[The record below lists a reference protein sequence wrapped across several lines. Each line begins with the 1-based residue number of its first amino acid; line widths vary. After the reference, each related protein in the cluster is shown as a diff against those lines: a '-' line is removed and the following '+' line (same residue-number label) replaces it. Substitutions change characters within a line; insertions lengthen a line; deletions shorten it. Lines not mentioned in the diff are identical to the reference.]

1 MNMTKTSFF
10 KVYGNGIVAKTLF
23 LVAFMLCMQTINAQE
38 DLDAK
43 YATEL
48 PKAGTEAPDFTLSS
62 LDGNTI
68 SLSDFKG
75 KYVVLDFW
83 ASWCP
88 DCIRDIPEIQSLY
101 NDFSDKGVVF
111 LGVSFDTDKTRW
123 KTAVEKYDI
132 KYPQCSEL
140 KKMRE
145 AEVTKLYGVKWIPSL
160 VVVGPDGKVALSTVI
175 SQKVR
180 ALLSEQL

>member
-1 MNMTKTSFF
+1 MNMTRTSFF
-10 KVYGNGIVAKTLF
+10 KVYGNGIAKTLF

-48 PKAGTEAPDFTLSS
+48 PKAGTVAPDFTLSS

-88 DCIRDIPEIQSLY
+88 DCLRDIPEVQSLY
-101 NDFSDKGVVF
+101 KDFSKRGVVF
-111 LGVSFDTDKTRW
+111 VGVSFDNDKSSW
-123 KTAVEKYDI
+123 QAAVEKHDI
-132 KYPQCSEL
+132 QYLQCSEL

-145 AEVTKLYGVKWIPSL
+145 ADIAKQYGVKWIPSL
-160 VVVGPDGKVALSTVI
+160 VVVDPEGKIALSTVL
-175 SQKVR
+175 SSKVR
-180 ALLSEQL
+180 TFLSGLF

>member
-1 MNMTKTSFF
+1 MNMTRTSIF
-10 KVYGNGIVAKTLF
+10 KVYGNGIAKTL
-23 LVAFMLCMQTINAQE
+23 LIVAFMLCMQTINAQE

-48 PKAGTEAPDFTLSS
+48 PKAGTVAPDFTLSS

-88 DCIRDIPEIQSLY
+88 DCIHDIPEIQSPNKIRDIETAIRILFFTR
-101 NDFSDKGVVF
+101 DSCISVPSFPSSMELIPLKALFSETVNVMLSVF
-111 LGVSFDTDKTRW
+111 PR
-123 KTAVEKYDI
+123 
-132 KYPQCSEL
+132 
-140 KKMRE
+140 
-145 AEVTKLYGVKWIPSL
+145 
-160 VVVGPDGKVALSTVI
+160 
-175 SQKVR
+175 
-180 ALLSEQL
+180 

>member
-1 MNMTKTSFF
+1 MNINKKLSMACLISLMKM
-10 KVYGNGIVAKTLF
+10 IVAASLLLT
-23 LVAFMLCMQTINAQE
+23 VCNVYAQE

-48 PKAGTEAPDFTLSS
+48 PKVGTVAPAFTLPT
-62 LDGNTI
+62 LDEKTV

-88 DCIRDIPEIQSLY
+88 DCLRDIPEIQSLY
-101 NDFSDKGVVF
+101 KEFSAKGVAF
-111 LGVSFDTDKTRW
+111 IGVSFDNDKARW
-123 KTAVEKYDI
+123 QAAVEKHKIQYL
-132 KYPQCSEL
+132 QCSEL

-145 AEVTKLYGVKWIPSL
+145 AEIAMQYGVKWIPSL
-160 VVVGPDGKVALSTVI
+160 VVVDPEGKIALSTVLC
-175 SQKVR
+175 SKVR
-180 ALLSEQL
+180 EFLSGLF

>member
-1 MNMTKTSFF
+1 MNMTRTSIF
-10 KVYGNGIVAKTLF
+10 KVYGNGIAKTL
-23 LVAFMLCMQTINAQE
+23 LIVAFMFCMQTINAQE

-48 PKAGTEAPDFTLSS
+48 PKTGTVAPDFTLSS

-88 DCIRDIPEIQSLY
+88 DCIRDIPEIKSLY
-101 NDFSDKGVVF
+101 NDFSDKGVEF

-123 KTAVEKYDI
+123 QTAVEKYDI
-132 KYPQCSEL
+132 KYPQCSEF

-145 AEVTKLYGVKWIPSL
+145 AEVAKLYGVKWIPSL

-180 ALLSEQL
+180 ALLSERIK

>member
-1 MNMTKTSFF
+1 M
-10 KVYGNGIVAKTLF
+10 
-23 LVAFMLCMQTINAQE
+23 
-38 DLDAK
+38 
-43 YATEL
+43 
-48 PKAGTEAPDFTLSS
+48 
-62 LDGNTI
+62 
-68 SLSDFKG
+68 
-75 KYVVLDFW
+75 LDFW

-123 KTAVEKYDI
+123 QTAVEKYDI

-145 AEVTKLYGVKWIPSL
+145 AEVAKLYGVKWIPSL
-160 VVVGPDGKVALSTVI
+160 VVVAPDGKVALSTVI

-180 ALLSEQL
+180 ALLSEQI